1 MKATGRNIFE
11 SVMEEQQDH
20 DLAERRVAARAAVLA
35 SVYHAPECF
44 VADLSRPPR
53 APEGP
58 RGSTHLL

>member
-11 SVMEEQQDH
+11 SAKEEQQH
-20 DLAERRVAARAAVLA
+20 DGLAERRVAARAALLA

-44 VADLSRPPR
+44 VADLSQPPR
-53 APEGP
+53 AAEDP